1 MPTLDAELAT
11 PLNGTK
17 VSSPFS
23 LSRAAPIVALLI
35 VAIGLPFIAKGYQ
48 TFQYSEVLI
57 YAIAL
62 LGLNLL
68 TGFNGQISLGHG
80 AFFAIGG
87 YVSAILVVKLGF
99 AYWATIPI
107 AGLICFFA
115 GFLFGYPAL
124 RLGGLYLALATFAL
138 ALAVPQLLKFKAF
151 DNWTG
156 GVQGLVLS
164 KPYPPPHV
172 PLTRDQWLYFLCL
185 LCAALLFWFASNLVR
200 SRIGRAIVAIRDH
213 PIAAET
219 MGVDAALFKTTTFGL
234 SAAYTGIAGA
244 LSSLV
249 VGFVGPDSFSLFLSL
264 SLVVGVVVG
273 GLASIWGAIVGAL
286 FIQFVPNFADQIS
299 DVFGESAKALPW
311 AIYGVLLIVIM
322 YAAPSGA
329 AGLARSLVD
338 RLSRVSRG
346 NGRAI

>member
-1 MPTLDAELAT
+1 MPTLDAELVSPIADT
-11 PLNGTK
+11 NGT
-17 VSSPFS
+17 SFS
-23 LSRAAPIVALLI
+23 LSRAIGVVALLI
-35 VAIGLPFIAKGYQ
+35 VAIGLPFVLKGYQ
-48 TFQYSEVLI
+48 TFQFSEVLI

-87 YVSAILVVKLGF
+87 YVSAILIVKLGVS
-99 AYWATIPI
+99 YWATIPI
-107 AGLICFFA
+107 AAVICFIA

-151 DNWTG
+151 DYWTG

-164 KPYPPPHV
+164 KPRPPPHV
-172 PLTRDQWLYFLCL
+172 PVTRDQWLYFLCL
-185 LCAALLFWFASNLVR
+185 FCAALLFWFASNLVR
-200 SRIGRAIVAIRDH
+200 SRIGRAIIAIRDH

-219 MGVDAALFKTTTFGL
+219 MGVDTALFKTTTFGL
-234 SAAYTGIAGA
+234 SAAYTGVAGA
-244 LSSLV
+244 LSSLI
-249 VGFVGPDSFSLFLSL
+249 VGFVGPDSFGLFLSL
-264 SLVVGVVVG
+264 SLVVGLVVG
-273 GLASIWGAIVGAL
+273 GLASIWGVVVGAL

-299 DVFGESAKALPW
+299 DVLGEGAKALPW
-311 AIYGVLLIVIM
+311 AIYGVLLIIIM

-329 AGLARSLVD
+329 AGVGGALLQG
-338 RLSRVSRG
+338 LSRYGRG
-346 NGRAI
+346 ASK